1 VLGFSEFSQSLI
13 NLKFACLGS
22 ENVSNYSTTATLLS
36 FHTIKPNTPLTYL
49 LNYPVPKYI
58 RNQRILT

>member
-1 VLGFSEFSQSLI
+1 
-13 NLKFACLGS
+13 LKFACLGS